1 MPRYSTVRLT
11 KRTVE
16 STPLP
21 ERGEVVLWDSE
32 LRGFGVRIYA
42 SGRRV
47 FVLQYQTPDTR
58 TTRKLTLGTYPAL
71 TVEAAR
77 EMAKANAGDVA
88 KGTDPKRETVDV
100 KATLDTV
107 FPDYLKERTGKLA
120 SSSLA
125 EYERIWTKTLAPI
138 FGKKL
143 VKALDEAA
151 VSQWHSSQVATP
163 YAANRGVD
171 LLSAFCTWAEKRGY
185 RPKHSNPCADVERF
199 TEERMGRSLTPDE
212 YKRLGATFDEAL
224 RVGLRTPPKAQKHAT
239 NDATKKHRP
248 KNADTPRPASP
259 VVIAALRFLTL
270 SGWREQ
276 EALSLT
282 WASVDLERG
291 VATLTDT
298 KSKRS
303 ERPLGTAALD
313 VLRTLMKV
321 DGNPFVFPGARKD
334 KPLKDAG
341 ATWDSVKYAAKLD
354 TERRLRL
361 HDLRHSFTTVARE
374 LGWGDHYI
382 APLIGHTL
390 GGMTARYGAVQDA
403 TLRRAANDTAH
414 TIASYLDPTPAKVLP
429 FTASRTGKVTPNPWQ
444 DVSTGD

>member
-1 MPRYSTVRLT
+1 MPRYSDVRLT
-11 KRTVE
+11 KRSVE
-16 STPLP
+16 SAPLP
-21 ERGEVVLWDSE
+21 AQGETLLWDNE
-32 LRGFGVRIYA
+32 VRGFGVRIYA

-47 FVLQYQTPDTR
+47 FVLQYVTPDTR
-58 TTRKLTLGTYPAL
+58 TTRRLTLGAFPVL

-77 EMAKANAGDVA
+77 QMALAKAGEVA
-88 KGTDPKRETVDV
+88 KGSDPQRETVDV
-100 KATLDTV
+100 KATMDKV

-120 SSSLA
+120 ASSLK
-125 EYERIWTKTLAPI
+125 EYERIWTKSLAPT

-143 VKALDEAA
+143 VAALDEATVA
-151 VSQWHSSQVATP
+151 QWHSAQVGTP
-163 YAANRGVD
+163 YAANRAVD
-171 LLSAFCTWAEKRGY
+171 LLSAFCTWAERRGY
-185 RPKHSNPCADVERF
+185 RPRHSNPCTDVERF
-199 TEERMGRSLTPDE
+199 DEERKGRSLTPDE
-212 YKRLGATFDEAL
+212 YRRLGSTLDEAL
-224 RVGLRTPPKAQKHAT
+224 RVGIRTPPKAQKHAT

-248 KNADTPRPASP
+248 KSADTPRLANP

-282 WASVDLERG
+282 WAAVDMARG
-291 VATLTDT
+291 VAVLSDT

-313 VLRTLMKV
+313 ILRKV
-321 DGNPFVFPGARKD
+321 PKVEGNPHVFPGARD
-334 KPLKDAG
+334 GKPLRDVG

-354 TERRLRL
+354 TNARLRL

-390 GGMTARYGAVQDA
+390 GGMTARYGQVQDA
-403 TLRRAANDTAH
+403 TLRRAANETAKA
-414 TIASYLDPTPAKVLP
+414 IAGYLAPTPAKVIP
-429 FTASRTGKVTPNPWQ
+429 FSRKAKRA
-444 DVSTGD
+444 

>member
-1 MPRYSTVRLT
+1 MPRLSAGRLT
-11 KRTVE
+11 KRIVE
-16 STPLP
+16 GTPAP
-21 ERGEVVLWDSE
+21 AQGETVLWDGD
-32 LRGFGVRIYA
+32 LRGFGVRVYA

-47 FVLQYQTPDTR
+47 FVLRYRSPDSQQSR
-58 TTRKLTLGTYPAL
+58 VLTLGTYPAL

-77 EMAKANAGDVA
+77 ELATDKAGDVA
-88 KGTDPKRETVDV
+88 KGTDPQRDTVDA
-100 KATLDTV
+100 KATMDNV

-120 SSSLA
+120 PSSLK
-125 EYERIWTKTLAPI
+125 EYERIWTKTLAPA

-143 VKALDEAA
+143 VKALDETS
-151 VSQWHSSQVATP
+151 VSQWHASRVATP
-163 YAANRGVD
+163 YAANRAVD

-185 RPKHSNPCADVERF
+185 RPRHSNPCVDVERF
-199 TEERMGRSLTPDE
+199 DEEKKGRSLTVDE
-212 YKRLGATFDEAL
+212 YQRLGATLTEAL
-224 RVGLRTPPKAQKHAT
+224 QVGIRTPPAAQKHAT

-248 KNADTPRPASP
+248 KNADTPRPANP

-282 WASVDLERG
+282 LSSVDIERG
-291 VATLTDT
+291 VAVLTDT

-313 VLRTLMKV
+313 VLRSVPKV
-321 DGNPFVFPGARKD
+321 DENPYVFPGARKG
-334 KPLKDAG
+334 KPLKDVG
-341 ATWDSVKYAAKLD
+341 ATWDSVKYAAKLETD
-354 TERRLRL
+354 VRLRL

-390 GGMTARYGAVQDA
+390 GGMTARYGAVQDT
-403 TLRRAANDTAH
+403 TLRRAANDTAQ
-414 TIASYLDPTPAKVLP
+414 TIAGYLSTTPTKVLP
-429 FTASRTGKVTPNPWQ
+429 FPAKAKEA
-444 DVSTGD
+444 